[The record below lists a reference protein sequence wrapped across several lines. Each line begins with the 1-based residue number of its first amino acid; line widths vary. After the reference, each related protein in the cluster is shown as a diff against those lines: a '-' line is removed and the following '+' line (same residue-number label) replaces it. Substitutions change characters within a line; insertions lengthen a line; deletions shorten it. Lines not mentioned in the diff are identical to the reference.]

1 MSTGNRRKQKFPRR
15 AAWTTVA
22 VLSSCLGVAWGAPV
36 GPTTSPTASTFSAIL
51 LAPCPAPGT
60 STPGGTGGGN
70 GACPPESCCIRNS
83 AMAEAQVSLAQ
94 CQPTA
99 SPQPCK
105 TFHGLC
111 SQTAVAHYSM
121 VNIAQRLDNL
131 VKQLPA
137 SSASS
142 ACSTTAAAQKL
153 ANEMTDALIS
163 NDVYHSHAQ
172 HYLPSFVQ
180 RIPNTDTL
188 ALGVLGIHSPTLLSD
203 PATGFYASVYKNLH
217 TGQYI
222 VANRGTV
229 ISPWHPVVT
238 SRDLST
244 DIRQALGYPTPVP
257 RQYGVDATNL
267 GSALAK
273 SHQQNVVLTGH
284 SLGGGLAALEAR
296 LTGDPAIT
304 FDSAGV
310 SQYTLNTTEANSSA
324 NIINMEVNG
333 QFLGQM
339 QGHSLRSDFSCALR
353 TEPGTTSLLLY
364 AIAQFSGVNFS
375 QAMKSTTILP
385 RSLGQQVV
393 LPLTHWSST
402 SMNSETAVTP
412 STGTCLAN
420 VVREATVYHKADMVV
435 HALNYEL
442 TQLVCP
448 KGKGS

>member
-1 MSTGNRRKQKFPRR
+1 
-15 AAWTTVA
+15 
-22 VLSSCLGVAWGAPV
+22 
-36 GPTTSPTASTFSAIL
+36 
-51 LAPCPAPGT
+51 
-60 STPGGTGGGN
+60 
-70 GACPPESCCIRNS
+70 
-83 AMAEAQVSLAQ
+83 MAEAQVSLAQ

-163 NDVYHSHAQ
+163 NDVYHGYRSRARL
-172 HYLPSFVQ
+172 YLPSFVQ
-180 RIPNTDTL
+180 RIPNNDTL
-188 ALGVLGIHSPTLLSD
+188 ALKVLGITKPTILSD
-203 PATGFYASVYKNLH
+203 PASGFYASVYYDKYTH
-217 TGQYI
+217 KYI
-222 VANRGTV
+222 VANRGT
-229 ISPWHPVVT
+229 S
-238 SRDLST
+238 ST
-244 DIRQALGYPTPVP
+244 YFHNIPTFVDYTTDVRQALGYPT
-257 RQYGVDATNL
+257 RQYNVDAKQL
-267 GSALAK
+267 GKALAK
-273 SHQQNVVLTGH
+273 STQPVILTGH

-296 LTGDPAIT
+296 LTGDNAIT

-310 SQYTLNTTEANSSA
+310 SQSTLLSTRAFDPA
-324 NIINMEVNG
+324 KIVNMEVNG

-339 QGHSLRSDFSCALR
+339 QGHSLRSDFSCALQSEPLR
-353 TEPGTTSLLLY
+353 TKALLY
-364 AIAQFSGVNFS
+364 AIALDSYINYG

-393 LPLTHWSST
+393 LPLTTWSST
-402 SMNSETAVTP
+402 TLDSETVATP
-412 STGTCLAN
+412 STGTCLGAIM
-420 VVREATVYHKADMVV
+420 REATVYHSANRVV

-442 TQLVCP
+442 TQLICP

>member
-1 MSTGNRRKQKFPRR
+1 MNS
-15 AAWTTVA
+15 
-22 VLSSCLGVAWGAPV
+22 
-36 GPTTSPTASTFSAIL
+36 
-51 LAPCPAPGT
+51 
-60 STPGGTGGGN
+60 
-70 GACPPESCCIRNS
+70 S

-99 SPQPCK
+99 ASQPCK

-111 SQTAVAHYSM
+111 LQATVAHYSM

-142 ACSTTAAAQKL
+142 TCSITTAAQKL

-163 NDVYHSHAQ
+163 NDVYNNSAQ
-172 HYLPSFVQ
+172 AYLPSFVQ

-188 ALGVLGIHSPTLLSD
+188 ALAVLGIHSPTLLSD
-203 PATGFYASVYKNLH
+203 PATGFYASVYKNMH

-229 ISPWHPVVT
+229 ISPISH
-238 SRDLST
+238 LST
-244 DIRQALGYPTPVP
+244 TLADVSTDVRQALGYPTQ
-257 RQYGVDATNL
+257 QYDVDAYN
-267 GSALAK
+267 LAK
-273 SHQQNVVLTGH
+273 ALGKASGDKIVLTGH
-284 SLGGGLAALEAR
+284 SLGGGEAALEAR
-296 LTGDPAIT
+296 ITGDSAVT

-310 SQYTLNTTEANSSA
+310 NQFTLDSTGAFSSA
-324 NIINMEVNG
+324 KITNMEVSG

-353 TEPGTTSLLLY
+353 QDKLGTVALLHL
-364 AIAQFSGVNFS
+364 IALQSGVS
-375 QAMKSTTILP
+375 YERAMKSTTILP

-393 LPLTHWSST
+393 LPLTTWSST
-402 SMNSETAVTP
+402 SMDSETVVTP

-420 VVREATVYHKADMVV
+420 IVKEATVYHKADMVV

-442 TQLVCP
+442 TQLICP
-448 KGKGS
+448 KGKSS

>member
-1 MSTGNRRKQKFPRR
+1 
-15 AAWTTVA
+15 
-22 VLSSCLGVAWGAPV
+22 
-36 GPTTSPTASTFSAIL
+36 
-51 LAPCPAPGT
+51 
-60 STPGGTGGGN
+60 
-70 GACPPESCCIRNS
+70 
-83 AMAEAQVSLAQ
+83 
-94 CQPTA
+94 
-99 SPQPCK
+99 
-105 TFHGLC
+105 
-111 SQTAVAHYSM
+111 M

-142 ACSTTAAAQKL
+142 TCSITTAAQKL

-163 NDVYHSHAQ
+163 NDVYNNSAQ
-172 HYLPSFVQ
+172 AYLPSFVQ

-188 ALGVLGIHSPTLLSD
+188 ALAVLGIKPKYLSD
-203 PATGFYASVYKNLH
+203 PASGFYASVYYDKYTH
-217 TGQYI
+217 KYI

-238 SRDLST
+238 SADVTT
-244 DIRQALGYPTPVP
+244 DVRQALGYPTL
-257 RQYGVDATNL
+257 QYNVDAKQL
-267 GSALAK
+267 GKALAK
-273 SHQQNVVLTGH
+273 VNGGNVVLTGH
-284 SLGGGLAALEAR
+284 SLGGGEAALEAR
-296 LTGDPAIT
+296 LTGDPAVT

-310 SQYTLNTTEANSSA
+310 SQYTLHVTHAHSSA

-353 TEPGTTSLLLY
+353 TEPGTATLLLY
-364 AIAQFSGVNFS
+364 AIAKLTGVDFW

-402 SMNSETAVTP
+402 SMNSETAATP

-420 VVREATVYHKADMVV
+420 IVKEATVYHKADMVA

-442 TQLVCP
+442 TQLICP

>member
-1 MSTGNRRKQKFPRR
+1 MSANGFASALQNISRL
-15 AAWTTVA
+15 
-22 VLSSCLGVAWGAPV
+22 VLADRSSALFDGD
-36 GPTTSPTASTFSAIL
+36 
-51 LAPCPAPGT
+51 
-60 STPGGTGGGN
+60 
-70 GACPPESCCIRNS
+70 
-83 AMAEAQVSLAQ
+83 
-94 CQPTA
+94 
-99 SPQPCK
+99 
-105 TFHGLC
+105 
-111 SQTAVAHYSM
+111 
-121 VNIAQRLDNL
+121 IAQRLDNL

-163 NDVYHSHAQ
+163 NDVYNNSAQ
-172 HYLPSFVQ
+172 AYLPSFVQ
-180 RIPNTDTL
+180 RIPNNDTL
-188 ALGVLGIHSPTLLSD
+188 ALAVLGIKPTMLSD
-203 PATGFYASVYKNLH
+203 PASGFYASVYYDKYTH
-217 TGQYI
+217 KYI

-238 SRDLST
+238 SADVTT
-244 DIRQALGYPTPVP
+244 DVRQALGYSTV
-257 RQYGVDATNL
+257 QYNVDATNL
-267 GSALAK
+267 GSVLAK
-273 SHQQNVVLTGH
+273 VGGDNVVLTGH

-296 LTGDPAIT
+296 LTGDPAVT

-310 SQYTLNTTEANSSA
+310 SSSTLKGAGASDPAKIVNLE
-324 NIINMEVNG
+324 ING

-353 TEPGTTSLLLY
+353 TEPGTTALLLY

-385 RSLGQQVV
+385 QSLGQQVV

-402 SMNSETAVTP
+402 SMNLETAVTP

-420 VVREATVYHKADMVV
+420 IMREATVYHKADMVI

-442 TQLVCP
+442 TQLICP
-448 KGKGS
+448 KGKRS

>member
-1 MSTGNRRKQKFPRR
+1 
-15 AAWTTVA
+15 
-22 VLSSCLGVAWGAPV
+22 
-36 GPTTSPTASTFSAIL
+36 
-51 LAPCPAPGT
+51 
-60 STPGGTGGGN
+60 
-70 GACPPESCCIRNS
+70 
-83 AMAEAQVSLAQ
+83 MAEAQASLAQ

-142 ACSTTAAAQKL
+142 ACSTTTAAQKL

-163 NDVYHSHAQ
+163 NDVYNNCNDVHNQ
-172 HYLPSFVQ
+172 CVQPYLPSFVQ
-180 RIPNTDTL
+180 RIPNTDTSAL
-188 ALGVLGIHSPTLLSD
+188 AVLGINHSKLLSD
-203 PATGFYASVYKNLH
+203 PASGFYASVYYDKYTH
-217 TGQYI
+217 KYI
-222 VANRGTV
+222 VANWGTV
-229 ISPWHPVVT
+229 ISVSHPILT

-244 DIRQALGYPTPVP
+244 DVRQALGYPTPVP
-257 RQYGVDATNL
+257 RQYGVDARKL
-267 GSALAK
+267 GLALAK
-273 SHQQNVVLTGH
+273 VGGGNVVLTGH

-296 LTGDPAIT
+296 ITGDPAVT

-310 SQYTLNTTEANSSA
+310 SQYTLHVTHAHSSA

-353 TEPGTTSLLLY
+353 TEPGTTALLLY

-420 VVREATVYHKADMVV
+420 IVREATVYHKADRVV

>member
-1 MSTGNRRKQKFPRR
+1 
-15 AAWTTVA
+15 
-22 VLSSCLGVAWGAPV
+22 
-36 GPTTSPTASTFSAIL
+36 
-51 LAPCPAPGT
+51 
-60 STPGGTGGGN
+60 
-70 GACPPESCCIRNS
+70 
-83 AMAEAQVSLAQ
+83 
-94 CQPTA
+94 
-99 SPQPCK
+99 
-105 TFHGLC
+105 
-111 SQTAVAHYSM
+111 M

-137 SSASS
+137 STASS

-163 NDVYHSHAQ
+163 NDVYNNCNDVHNQ
-172 HYLPSFVQ
+172 CVQTYLPSFVR
-180 RIPNTDTL
+180 RIPNTDTSAL
-188 ALGVLGIHSPTLLSD
+188 AVLGIHSPKLLSD
-203 PATGFYASVYKNLH
+203 PATGFYASVYYDQY
-217 TGQYI
+217 TGKYI

-229 ISPWHPVVT
+229 ISPWQHPTLTSDDVT
-238 SRDLST
+238 T
-244 DIRQALGYPTPVP
+244 DVRQALGYPTPVP
-257 RQYGVDATNL
+257 RQYSVDAKQL
-267 GSALAK
+267 GKALAK
-273 SHQQNVVLTGH
+273 VTGGNVVLTGH

-296 LTGDPAIT
+296 ITGDPAVT

-310 SQYTLNTTEANSSA
+310 SQYTLHVTHAHSSA

-353 TEPGTTSLLLY
+353 TEPGTTALLLY

>member
-1 MSTGNRRKQKFPRR
+1 
-15 AAWTTVA
+15 
-22 VLSSCLGVAWGAPV
+22 
-36 GPTTSPTASTFSAIL
+36 
-51 LAPCPAPGT
+51 
-60 STPGGTGGGN
+60 
-70 GACPPESCCIRNS
+70 
-83 AMAEAQVSLAQ
+83 
-94 CQPTA
+94 
-99 SPQPCK
+99 
-105 TFHGLC
+105 
-111 SQTAVAHYSM
+111 M
-121 VNIAQRLDNL
+121 VNISQRLDNL
-131 VKQLPA
+131 VKQLP
-137 SSASS
+137 SSTAPS

-172 HYLPSFVQ
+172 VYLPSFVQ
-180 RIPNTDTL
+180 RIPNNDTL
-188 ALGVLGIHSPTLLSD
+188 ALAVLGINQSKLLSD
-203 PATGFYASVYKNLH
+203 PATGFYASVYKNMH

-238 SRDLST
+238 SADVTT
-244 DIRQALGYPTPVP
+244 DVRQALGYPIPVP
-257 RQYGVDATNL
+257 RQYGVDARKL
-267 GSALAK
+267 GDALVK
-273 SHQQNVVLTGH
+273 THQHNVVLTGH

-296 LTGDPAIT
+296 LTGDPAVT

-310 SQYTLNTTEANSSA
+310 SQYTLSMTGASSSA
-324 NIINMEVNG
+324 KIINMEVNG

-339 QGHSLRSDFSCALR
+339 QGHSLRSDFACALR
-353 TEPGTTSLLLY
+353 TEPGTTTLLLY

-412 STGTCLAN
+412 SIGTCLAN
-420 VVREATVYHKADMVV
+420 IVKEATVYHSADMVV

-442 TQLVCP
+442 TQLICP
-448 KGKGS
+448 KRKTS

>member
-1 MSTGNRRKQKFPRR
+1 MIHMRLPRIWHAFMILMALQGVGMPVANAYNISGPVPPSEGLSAWPGSSTLPIIR
-15 AAWTTVA
+15 V
-22 VLSSCLGVAWGAPV
+22 
-36 GPTTSPTASTFSAIL
+36 
-51 LAPCPAPGT
+51 
-60 STPGGTGGGN
+60 TPGTGGGCAIPGPN
-70 GACPPESCCIRNS
+70 VAELPPIATQNNS
-83 AMAEAQVSLAQ
+83 GLTAPTVS
-94 CQPTA
+94 T
-99 SPQPCK
+99 QPCQ

-111 SQTAVAHYSM
+111 SQTGVAHYSM

-163 NDVYHSHAQ
+163 NNVYHSYHSRAQ
-172 HYLPSFVQ
+172 TYLPSFVQ
-180 RIPNTDTL
+180 RIPNTDTSAL
-188 ALGVLGIHSPTLLSD
+188 AVLGINPTMLSD
-203 PATGFYASVYKNLH
+203 PTSGFYASVYKDFY

-229 ISPWHPVVT
+229 ISVSHPILT

-244 DIRQALGYPTPVP
+244 DVRQALGYPTL
-257 RQYGVDATNL
+257 QYNVDAKNL
-267 GSALAK
+267 GKALAK
-273 SHQQNVVLTGH
+273 AHQHNVVLTGH
-284 SLGGGLAALEAR
+284 SLGGGEAALEAR
-296 LTGDPAIT
+296 LTGDPAVT

-310 SQYTLNTTEANSSA
+310 SQYTLHVTHAHSSA

-393 LPLTHWSST
+393 LPLTHWSSA

-420 VVREATVYHKADMVV
+420 IVREATVYHKADMVV

-442 TQLVCP
+442 TQLICP
-448 KGKGS
+448 KGKRS